1 MSVPRVRLKY
11 ACESRGKYGLNY
23 PATGYVD
30 QGVRLIRTTDLA
42 GGRLSP
48 AELGIYVPEE
58 AVDDESRLAS
68 DDLLLSRSGT
78 IGRAFLAPSA
88 AEGMAFAGFLVR
100 FRPNSNSLG
109 KYLYYC
115 TQSSEFQGAV
125 AADAVSSTIQNFN
138 AERYENLTIP
148 LPVLDE
154 QRAIAAYLDRETQN
168 IDELIDE
175 QRGLI
180 KTLRERMIALI
191 ESSVTRGVSGARTE
205 PSTIPWLYGGE
216 VASHWATSRIK
227 YMFSS
232 LRAGAMIP
240 SDLIDVAGDY
250 PVYGGNGKRGYTND
264 FTHEGVHILIGRQGA
279 LCGNVHLCNG
289 RFWPSE
295 HAIVGEP
302 VQDVVPGWLE
312 YLLRVMNLGQYSMA
326 SAQPGIGVGQ
336 IAPLKIPLPPSSE
349 QREIAA
355 YLDVETAR
363 IYELIS
369 ESEELIT
376 LSQERRVALITAAVT
391 GQIDVRTTA

>member
-1 MSVPRVRLKY
+1 M
-11 ACESRGKYGLNY
+11 
-23 PATGYVD
+23 
-30 QGVRLIRTTDLA
+30 
-42 GGRLSP
+42 
-48 AELGIYVPEE
+48 
-58 AVDDESRLAS
+58 
-68 DDLLLSRSGT
+68 
-78 IGRAFLAPSA
+78 
-88 AEGMAFAGFLVR
+88 
-100 FRPNSNSLG
+100 
-109 KYLYYC
+109 
-115 TQSSEFQGAV
+115 